1 MPTLYII
8 AGPNGVGK
16 TTFADS
22 YLPDEARQ
30 VEFVNAD
37 LIARGLSPYDPDS
50 VAIEAGRILLRRVRE
65 LILHRTGF
73 TWETTMSGRT
83 SASWLRQARE
93 AGYAVKA
100 YFLWV
105 RNPETTIRRIRQ
117 RVVEG
122 GHNISEDVSRR
133 RFFKTIQ
140 NFFAVYRPLITS
152 WKLLQNELPGPRL
165 LAVEKFGRLVVRD
178 PAQFAQILREA
189 EIQI

>member
-16 TTFADS
+16 TTFADR
-22 YLPDEARQ
+22 YLPDEAQ
-30 VEFVNAD
+30 QLEFVNAD

-50 VAIEAGRILLRRVRE
+50 VGIEAGRIALKRIRE
-65 LILHRTGF
+65 LISHRIGF
-73 TWETTMSGRT
+73 TWETTMSGKT
-83 SASWLRQARE
+83 SVVWLRQARD
-93 AGYAVKA
+93 AGYVLKA

-122 GHNISEDVSRR
+122 GHNITEDVSRR

-140 NFFAVYRPLITS
+140 NFFTIYRPVMTS
-152 WKLLQNELPGPRL
+152 WKLFQNELPGPRL
-165 LAVEKFGRLVVRD
+165 LAVEKCGRLVLRD
-178 PAQFAQILREA
+178 PLQFAQMQREA
-189 EIQI
+189 EIQV

>member
-16 TTFADS
+16 TTFADR
-22 YLPDEARQ
+22 YLPDEAKQ
-30 VEFVNAD
+30 LEFVNAD

-50 VAIEAGRILLRRVRE
+50 VGIEAGRIALKRMRE
-65 LILHRTGF
+65 LISHRIGF
-73 TWETTMSGRT
+73 TWETTMSGKT
-83 SASWLRQARE
+83 AVGWLRQARE
-93 AGYAVKA
+93 AGYDLKA

-122 GHNISEDVSRR
+122 GHDITEDVSRR

-140 NFFAVYRPLITS
+140 NFFKLYRPLMTS
-152 WKLLQNELPGPRL
+152 WKLFQNELPGPRL
-165 LAVEKFGRLVVRD
+165 LAVEKYGRLVVRD
-178 PAQFAQILREA
+178 PVQFAQMQREA
-189 EIQI
+189 EIQV